1 MAVSKYFNNFSATKT
16 SEQLLFED
24 LLVESIKITGHDI
37 YYLPREAWEDT
48 DLLFGENLSS
58 RFERAYQMEMYISN
72 VDGFEGDNDFFSK
85 FGLEKREG
93 SNFILSKRTFDRYV
107 PSNITIRPREGDL
120 LYVPVMK
127 RIFEITF
134 IEENLMFFSVGK
146 RLPYIY
152 ELRCELF
159 RYNNEKIET
168 GVSEVDQIDS
178 EVSYNIELV
187 MGGTGHYNIG
197 ELVYQGTNIL
207 TANTTAKVSNWDGN
221 SRKLYLIDI
230 KGTFNTTS
238 NVIGFDSNT
247 RAIPVSTDT
256 MGDHVYYDL
265 FNNKQ
270 IDNEANNI
278 IDFSEINV
286 FGRP

>member
-1 MAVSKYFNNFSATKT
+1 MATSKYFNNFSAVKT
-16 SEQLLFED
+16 NEQYLYED
-24 LLVESIKITGHDI
+24 LLVESIRIMGHDI
-37 YYLPREAWEDT
+37 FYLPREQWEDT

-58 RFERAYQMEMYISN
+58 KFERAYQMEMYISN
-72 VDGFEGDNDFFSK
+72 VDGYEGDNDFFSK

-93 SNFILSKRTFDRYV
+93 INFILSKRTFDKYV

-120 LYVPVMK
+120 LYIPLQK
-127 RIFEITF
+127 RIFEIKF
-134 IEENLMFFSVGK
+134 IEENLMFFTAGR

-178 EVSYNIELV
+178 DTSYNIELT
-187 MGGTGHYNIG
+187 MGGTGNYNIG
-197 ELVYQGTNIL
+197 EVVYQGSNV
-207 TANTTAKVSNWDGN
+207 AYASATAKVVNWEIN
-221 SRKLYLIDI
+221 SRKLYLMDI
-230 KGTFNTTS
+230 KGTFATTS
-238 NVIGFDSNT
+238 NVVGADSNT
-247 RAIPVSTDT
+247 RCTPTSTDT
-256 MGDHVYYDL
+256 LADNVYYDF

-286 FGRP
+286 FGKP